1 MDSTNKTTSNFCSN
15 CGNKLNDGMLFC
27 DKCGME
33 IGYTY
38 RKGFVGLYTYA
49 KREKNSIFKKSFDLC
64 KNCENELQNWICN
77 NETSISTRI
86 IKSFPVFKG

>member
-1 MDSTNKTTSNFCSN
+1 MNRGTTRYP
-15 CGNKLNDGMLFC
+15 KYFC

-38 RKGFVGLYTYA
+38 REGFVGLYTYA